1 MGQLSVS
8 GSNARTIH
16 LVSPDA
22 WGVQTL
28 FGRLSE
34 VSSGP
39 GTAALTLTLRL
50 AVEAQRL
57 GEPVAWITDRSSSFF
72 PPDARAT
79 GVDLDALVC
88 VFPPRSPRGDGV
100 FPPRS
105 RGNRFPR
112 RSPQKDG
119 GSLVLHAADLL
130 VRSGGFGL
138 VVLDLGGDD
147 LRRNIDLPMAMQSRL
162 AGLARRHQTAIL
174 CLTEK
179 SRDERSLGSL
189 VSLRVEAVRAEKV
202 GDRFRYEVHILK
214 DKHSGSGH
222 SDGGWR
228 PEDLVWEEACHAP
241 DGLC

>member
-1 MGQLSVS
+1 MSSPLVPPKGTV
-8 GSNARTIH
+8 H
-16 LVSPDA
+16 LVSPEG

-39 GTAALTLTLRL
+39 GTAALTLALRL
-50 AVEAQRL
+50 VVEAQRL
-57 GEPVAWITDRSSSFF
+57 GEPVAWITDRASSFF

-88 VFPPRSPRGDGV
+88 VFPPRSRG
-100 FPPRS
+100 
-105 RGNRFPR
+105 RFPRR

-138 VVLDLGGDD
+138 VVLDLGHDD
-147 LRRNIDLPMAMQSRL
+147 LHRKIDLPMAMQSRL

-202 GDRFRYEVHILK
+202 GDRFRYEVRIIK

-228 PEDLVWEEACHAP
+228 PEDLVWKEACHAP